1 MQSGSGTRIRCY
13 RSASASGKKC
23 AQKEAIGSR
32 LSVEGVI
39 SYQLSV
45 EDTLDGRLRRANI
58 LSIIDGVFSNM
69 IGNCI
74 IRKAANSEIDSLID
88 IWKTKVFDLDKRGIT
103 VWNITQ
109 FNRTN
114 LRNKYKNPEY
124 YVGTMDNRIFGGF
137 ILIEKDIYN
146 WPIEL
151 KNKAYYFHKFVISSE
166 FAGKGFSK
174 LILDWVKDY
183 GKSNGKTAIR
193 LDFNE
198 NREYLKK
205 LYYGNGF
212 KFVSL
217 VSEIGNDRIVLAEC
231 IL

>member
-1 MQSGSGTRIRCY
+1 
-13 RSASASGKKC
+13 
-23 AQKEAIGSR
+23 
-32 LSVEGVI
+32 
-39 SYQLSV
+39 
-45 EDTLDGRLRRANI
+45 
-58 LSIIDGVFSNM
+58 M
-69 IGNCI
+69 ICNCI
-74 IRKAANSEIDSLID
+74 IRKASNSEIDSLID
-88 IWKTKVFDLDKRGIT
+88 IWKTKVFDLAKRGIT
-103 VWNITQ
+103 VWNIAQ

-114 LRNKYKNPEY
+114 LRNKYKKPEY
-124 YVGTMDNRIFGGF
+124 YVGTMDDRIFGGF

-146 WPIEL
+146 WPIEF
-151 KNKAYYFHKFVISSE
+151 KNNAYYFHKFVISSE
-166 FAGKGFSK
+166 FTGKGLSK

-183 GKSNGKTAIR
+183 GKSHGKTAIR

-198 NREYLKK
+198 NREYLKY